1 MCLYP
6 TSAMSIQKIRIVTAW
21 TYAVNEHSRT
31 SPFRAC
37 FLIYKISLYILRS
50 STPFLSNGG
59 TILLC
64 FAILFKVHDDV
75 FQYPCLAKCLDSI
88 VDE

>member
-21 TYAVNEHSRT
+21 TSAVNEHART

-37 FLIYKISLYILRS
+37 FLIYKIILYI
-50 STPFLSNGG
+50 
-59 TILLC
+59 
-64 FAILFKVHDDV
+64 
-75 FQYPCLAKCLDSI
+75 
-88 VDE
+88 